1 MSRKDPRCL
10 WSTWRVLPVAAS
22 ILGTVPAW
30 LTVAAVVIGAWLIW
44 KGGGGTAL
52 GTLQTANRILE
63 RRVRDLEA
71 QSREDAKLIAELQG
85 KTDMALAVQPF
96 MAWAE
101 THEARAEE
109 RLAKTL
115 VVLDLIA
122 AKIGPEAHT
131 E

>member
-1 MSRKDPRCL
+1 
-10 WSTWRVLPVAAS
+10 VLLVAAS

-30 LTVAAVVIGAWLIW
+30 LTVAAVVVGAWLIW
-44 KGGGGTAL
+44 RGGGGTAL
-52 GTLQTANRILE
+52 STLQTANRVLE
-63 RRVRDLEA
+63 QRVRDLERQA
-71 QSREDAKLIAELQG
+71 LNDAKMIAELQG

-101 THEARAEE
+101 THESRAVERHAR
-109 RLAKTL
+109 TL